1 MDSAIH
7 WVSYYPLFS
16 AIGYHNTYPLDSD
29 LSGGAFEQLQPD
41 LYCLKHLLV
50 SKLIKVAAN
59 SEEVT
64 FTIFL
69 LYCFTQANPV
79 SGCKN
84 GVSKCKVLEI
94 SR

>member
-7 WVSYYPLFS
+7 WISYYPLFS

-29 LSGGAFEQLQPD
+29 LSGVAFEQLQPD

-69 LYCFTQANPV
+69 LYCFTQAIQFQDARM
-79 SGCKN
+79 G
-84 GVSKCKVLEI
+84 
-94 SR
+94 SRNAKF